1 MDKRKKLVKLFYEI
15 DEFIKQKSIK
25 SDPYAFL
32 LNKFYLSLMNKR
44 PAAATLSGISKAD
57 FSLINNEFSDRLGRD
72 FVLSLSITEI
82 LSLPSEKVIELSNVK
97 VQPKQNLLVLTDT
110 IVLPYETEKKVQL
123 FIGYTSEKTHEQPFK
138 NIEYYPISRESALS
152 ISIQTTLFDF
162 MDEDNG
168 TQLPPQ
174 NFDVVLD
181 DAVHYSFPSEN
192 LLNTL
197 SVLMRPNAVF
207 YMMVKKIFLS
217 SPLTRKE
224 KKNLYS
230 VFETEEIDRFTDL
243 LQLKLL
249 KKMEGR
255 IPALPK
261 NVVIRDV
268 ESGKML
274 ELDKNCLD
282 FNHLFTFNDSV
293 TSDQLALVSKIEERA
308 GATCGDYFRFF
319 LGMFRN
325 VPIDS
330 MIKTLRRNA
339 SYKPLIT
346 SKEILPFNTF
356 KIKKYIYP
364 DPEVFF
370 QIPPES
376 SFESKKLLMRY
387 LSVKPVF
394 AYDEDG
400 LYFMNDVAAVIPR
413 TQDIDLYFAEGYLNS
428 KLVEFFYK
436 IKFPHHNK
444 FLKKNFNKIPF
455 VLCGK
460 SSQHIISREVLSI
473 RRIYRDMILSRDRET
488 LQKELSVVSDRLDG
502 YIYQLF
508 KLSMDEIDIIE
519 KYVCENSDSQEADD
533 EKQMENTGR

>member
-57 FSLINNEFSDRLGRD
+57 FSLLNNEFSDRLGRD

-82 LSLPSEKVIELSNVK
+82 LSLPSEKVIEVRNVK
-97 VQPKQNLLVLTDT
+97 VQPRQNLLVLTDT

-123 FIGYTSEKTHEQPFK
+123 FIGYTSERTHEQPFK

-181 DAVHYSFPSEN
+181 DAVHYSFPSES

-197 SVLMRPNAVF
+197 SVLMQPNAVF
-207 YMMVKKIFLS
+207 YLMVKKIFLS

-224 KKNLYS
+224 KKNLYNL
-230 VFETEEIDRFTDL
+230 FETEEIDRFSDL

-249 KKMEGR
+249 KKLEGR
-255 IPALPK
+255 VPALPK
-261 NVVIRDV
+261 NVVIRDAV
-268 ESGKML
+268 SGKTL

-293 TSDQLALVSKIEERA
+293 SADQLALVDKIEERA
-308 GATCGDYFRFF
+308 GATCGDYFKFF

-325 VPIDS
+325 APTDDV
-330 MIKTLRRNA
+330 IKTLRRGA
-339 SYKPLIT
+339 AYRPFVT
-346 SKEILPFNTF
+346 SKDIVPFHTL
-356 KIKKYIYP
+356 KIKKYVYP
-364 DPEVFF
+364 DPDVFF
-370 QIPPES
+370 QIPLES
-376 SFESKKLLMRY
+376 NFESKKLLMRY

-413 TQDIDLYFAEGYLNS
+413 TPDIDLYFAEGYLNS

-444 FLKKNFNKIPF
+444 FLKKNFSKIPF
-455 VLCGK
+455 ILCGK
-460 SSQHIISREVLSI
+460 SFQQIISDDVRTI
-473 RRIYRDMILSRDRET
+473 RRLYRDMILSRDREA
-488 LQKELSVVSDRLDG
+488 LQHELAVVSDRLDSH
-502 YIYQLF
+502 IYQLF
-508 KLSMDEIDIIE
+508 KLSMEEVGIIE
-519 KYVCENSDSQEADD
+519 KCLKEI
-533 EKQMENTGR
+533 

>member
-15 DEFIKQKSIK
+15 DEFIKQRSIK

-32 LNKFYLSLMNKR
+32 LNKFWLSLQNKR
-44 PAAATLSGISKAD
+44 PAAATLSGMSKGD
-57 FSLINNEFSDRLGRD
+57 FSLLNNEFSDRLGRD
-72 FVLSLSITEI
+72 FVLSLSLTEI
-82 LSLPSEKVIELSNVK
+82 LSLPAEKVIEVKNIK
-97 VQPKQNLLVLTDT
+97 VQPKQSVLVLTDT

-123 FIGYTSEKTHEQPFK
+123 FIGYTSERTHEQPFK
-138 NIEYYPISRESALS
+138 NIEYYPISREAALS

-162 MDEDNG
+162 LNEDDS
-168 TQLPPQ
+168 TQLRPQ

-207 YMMVKKIFLS
+207 YLMAKKIFLS

-230 VFETEEIDRFTDL
+230 YFEAEEIDRFADL
-243 LQLKLL
+243 LQLKLF
-249 KKMEGR
+249 KKLEGR
-255 IPALPK
+255 MPALPK
-261 NVVIRDV
+261 NVVIRDLT
-268 ESGKML
+268 SGKTL
-274 ELDKNCLD
+274 ELDRSCLD

-293 TSDQLALVSKIEERA
+293 TADQLALVDKIEEKA

-325 VPIDS
+325 APIGD
-330 MIKTLRRNA
+330 IVKTLRRGA
-339 SYKPLIT
+339 AYKPLVT
-346 SKEILPFNTF
+346 SKEIVPFHSF

-364 DPEVFF
+364 DPKAFF

-376 SFESKKLLMRY
+376 NFESKKLLMRY

-394 AYDEDG
+394 VYDEDG

-413 TQDIDLYFAEGYLNS
+413 TPDIDLYFAEGYLNS

-460 SSQHIISREVLSI
+460 SFQQIIAKEVLSI
-473 RRIYRDMILSRDRET
+473 RAIYRDMILSRDREA
-488 LQKELSVVSDRLDG
+488 LQKKLDEISDRLDG
-502 YIYQLF
+502 FIYQLF
-508 KLSMDEIDIIE
+508 KLSPDEIGIIE
-519 KYVCENSDSQEADD
+519 RYVCENSESQEAG
-533 EKQMENTGR
+533 K